1 MKLIYLLFII
11 SLNFSLNN
19 ASKSLIPKKNSEAD
33 NIIGRKLYE
42 SDNKTLLLVGV
53 WNFTK
58 EYPNDKKSYFEIY
71 FLSYGNISTR
81 YEYLNLTISVY
92 YNNKSP
98 NQMEIKC
105 DKFEFEEH
113 ILHFYCVREIN
124 YTDFNRIEL
133 NDEMFKFYSIEGAP
147 NENITVFKR
156 NIDESSLFESIK
168 SNISNQTEDIKFQT
182 FNLKN
187 ISITDDDLV
196 ILDGWTSSKEMLTND
211 TKINFTFSNNVFT
224 CNYTD
229 YGDTDKITFYPHKS
243 INDHLHGKIGK
254 ELIDGN
260 VTHILIYA
268 KDTDRDSLVYSTY
281 ENAVTELFGFGDY
294 VAPINGNDAKNR
306 AYFRGTIDTL
316 KKYIRFNTQVFY
328 GSTLRSLQ
336 ASIKINASG
345 IRDTDNIDFET
356 GKVPYNITYLGTSNL
371 TNIIGM
377 EFPSSFEFSNDNI
390 NFVSITP
397 DFIGEDSSLTNKNS
411 PNTENFRFI
420 SNKPNIAGNSLSF
433 DLEPFTSNSSQNVSI
448 SGKQALY
455 LNYTSLEDSER
466 DEIECTIE
474 NKTSYF
480 TVLCEPKKDIY
491 TQLKTLIIKIPKI
504 SSGRLRILQSAENS
518 TFYAPPNTE
527 GDIQFEYNPEI
538 NTFARKASKKKGL
551 SGGAI
556 AAIVLATV
564 AAIAAVGIAMFFLNR
579 GPINPIK
586 TSTEMNLPNSS
597 TNINN

>member
-1 MKLIYLLFII
+1 MKPIQLFLII
-11 SLNFSLNN
+11 SLYFSLIYASKNFSPNKY
-19 ASKSLIPKKNSEAD
+19 SKPGE
-33 NIIGRKLYE
+33 IIGRKLYE

-53 WNFTK
+53 WNYTY
-58 EYPNDKKSYFEIY
+58 EYPSVNKTYFEIH
-71 FLSYGNISTR
+71 FLSYRNISSD
-81 YEYLNLTISVY
+81 YDKLNLSISVY
-92 YNNKSP
+92 YNNKETKTIP
-98 NQMEIKC
+98 IQC
-105 DKFEFEEH
+105 DSFEFEDFV
-113 ILHFYCVREIN
+113 LHFYCEAEID
-124 YTDFNRIEL
+124 YGDFNRVEL
-133 NDEMFKFYSIEGAP
+133 NEDKFTFHYSNK
-147 NENITVFKR
+147 NENRTVLKR
-156 NIDESSLFESIK
+156 NIDESSLFENIK
-168 SNISNQTEDIKFQT
+168 NNISNQTNDIKFLT
-182 FNLKN
+182 FNLQN
-187 ISITDDDLV
+187 INITDDDLV
-196 ILDGWTSSKEMLTND
+196 ILNGWITSEEKLENTSQF
-211 TKINFTFSNNVFT
+211 NFTLSNNEFT

-229 YGDTDKITFYPHKS
+229 YGNNGIITFYPDKN
-243 INDHLHGKIGK
+243 INEHLHGKM
-254 ELIDGN
+254 GN
-260 VTHILIYA
+260 ALTITNKTVPHILIYG
-268 KDTDRDSLVYSTY
+268 KDMDNDSLIYSIY

-294 VAPINGNDAKNR
+294 VAPINGNNAKNR

-316 KKYIRFNTQVFY
+316 KKYIRFNTRVIY

-336 ASIKINASG
+336 DSKPINASG
-345 IRDTDNIDFET
+345 IRDSDNIDFET
-356 GKVPYNITYLGTSNL
+356 GKVPYNITYFDTSKL

-377 EFPSSFEFSNDNI
+377 ELPSSFEFSNDNI

-455 LNYTSLEDSER
+455 LNYKSLEDSER

-474 NKTSYF
+474 NKTYYF

-564 AAIAAVGIAMFFLNR
+564 AAVAAVGIAMFFLNR

>member
-1 MKLIYLLFII
+1 MFFII
-11 SLNFSLNN
+11 SLFFAIIYASNNF
-19 ASKSLIPKKNSEAD
+19 APKKHSKPD
-33 NIIGRKLYE
+33 DIIGRKLYE
-42 SDNKTLLLVGV
+42 SDNKILLLVGV
-53 WNFTK
+53 WNYTYK
-58 EYPNDKKSYFEIY
+58 YPTDNKTYFEIH
-71 FLSYGNISTR
+71 FLSYHNISND
-81 YEYLNLTISVY
+81 YDQLNLSISVY
-92 YNNKSP
+92 YNNKATKSIP
-98 NQMEIKC
+98 IKC
-105 DKFEFEEH
+105 GGFAFEDYV
-113 ILHFYCVREIN
+113 LHFYCEAEID
-124 YTDFNRIEL
+124 YDDFNRVEL
-133 NDEMFKFYSIEGAP
+133 NGDKFFFYYSDP
-147 NENITVFKR
+147 NKKENATVFKT

-168 SNISNQTEDIKFQT
+168 SNISIQTNDINFQT
-182 FNLKN
+182 FNLQKIN
-187 ISITDDDLV
+187 ITDDDLV
-196 ILDGWTSSKEMLTND
+196 ILEGWTTSKEMLNNNSQF
-211 TKINFTFSNNVFT
+211 NFTLSNNEFT

-229 YGDTDKITFYPHKS
+229 YGNNDIIAFYPHKS
-243 INDHLHGKIGK
+243 INDHLHGKMGVA
-254 ELIDGN
+254 
-260 VTHILIYA
+260 VTDNSVSHVLIYA
-268 KDTDRDSLVYSTY
+268 KDMDIDLLVYSTY

-294 VAPINGNDAKNR
+294 VAPINGNNAKNR

-316 KKYIRFNTQVFY
+316 KKYIRFKTRVIY

-336 ASIKINASG
+336 DSKPINASG
-345 IRDTDNIDFET
+345 IRDSDNIDFET
-356 GKVPYNITYLGTSNL
+356 WKIPYNITYFGTSNL

-377 EFPSSFEFSNDNI
+377 ELPSSFEFSNDNI

-480 TVLCEPKKDIY
+480 TVICEPKKDIY